1 MFDSSLTQNK
11 IKMHRLPPLKLN
23 LSNTSRNSFNP
34 KLKNSLRFNKTAHI
48 SSHTINCTSP
58 SSYKTKKIYNY
69 RLKGMFSF
77 TDKERLEFKSKAEK
91 YVESLLNEDN
101 SNANKTQ
108 NTEQDDNVVKD
119 NYQKLIDPFENIKEK
134 HMLNHY
140 TERLK
145 GINLNKKKTYNEII
159 TNYSINNSV
168 YRKVAPHGVVP
179 WKDVLVQMKTEMD
192 KNEHSLKPFTF
203 RKGTHTYKKEKK
215 KILTEDNSNYEETMF
230 YLRQLYKP
238 DFEQRFQG
246 SVSMA
251 NNFLK
256 EMNKREEET
265 NQRKEMINQV
275 G

>member
-11 IKMHRLPPLKLN
+11 IKMQRLPPLKLN

-34 KLKNSLRFNKTAHI
+34 KLKNSLLINKTAHI
-48 SSHTINCTSP
+48 SSHTITCANP

-101 SNANKTQ
+101 SNANRTH
-108 NTEQDDNVVKD
+108 NTEQDDNVAKD
-119 NYQKLIDPFENIKEK
+119 NYQKLIDPFEKIKEK
-134 HMLNHY
+134 HMFNHY
-140 TERLK
+140 SERLK

-159 TNYSINNSV
+159 SNYSINNSV

-179 WKDVLVQMKTEMD
+179 RKDVLTNMKTEMD

-203 RKGTHTYKKEKK
+203 KKGLHMYKKEKK

-230 YLRQLYKP
+230 YLKQLYKP

-246 SVSMA
+246 TVSMA

-256 EMNKREEET
+256 EMKKREEET